1 MSAID
6 ANNIGILRD
15 LSADRGTIDSEGRD
29 LHLICTRGFCCGKRA
44 QGFRLAVQRGMRTVQ
59 RGEKVFLKYDL

>member
-15 LSADRGTIDSEGRD
+15 LSADRGNIDSEGRD
-29 LHLICTRGFCCGKRA
+29 LHLICTRGLLRVLLREASTG
-44 QGFRLAVQRGMRTVQ
+44 VQAGCPE
-59 RGEKVFLKYDL
+59 GNENSAAG